1 MYADTEQ
8 AELATW
14 EHDERVAAGMEPDGR
29 AVAHLPLRWALSGE
43 ILGTYLLVLF
53 GTGAVAAQ
61 VLTKAQIGLW
71 QVTMVWGFALPCRS
85 MYPERSPA
93 LKGRPHPGH
102 RRQNPEP

>member
-14 EHDERVAAGMEPDGR
+14 EHDERVAAGMEPDRR

-71 QVTMVWGFALPCRS
+71 QVAVVWGFGLTLAIYVSGALSSAQRP
-85 MYPERSPA
+85 PA
-93 LKGRPHPGH
+93 SWASTSKP
-102 RRQNPEP
+102 